1 MLRTLL
7 AITLFICASLPSFA
21 QKIEEP
27 DSKDL
32 EQILACMAAGL
43 PQGWKKT
50 WVVVTDTGTVRG
62 TRNFEA
68 QFFYAMREADTRGVP
83 LKPCNSQQVAE
94 AVYALNKYLP
104 SFEQRQ
110 WKEAKL
116 VFSDEGRYN
125 LSYDYSR

>member
-1 MLRTLL
+1 MLRIFLAFTLL
-7 AITLFICASLPSFA
+7 LCSGAPALA
-21 QKIEEP
+21 QKVEEP

-32 EQILACMAAGL
+32 EAIFGCMSAGL

-50 WVVVTDTGTVRG
+50 WVVVTDTGTVAG

-68 QFFYAMREADTRGVP
+68 QFFYAMRAADTKGSP

>member
-1 MLRTLL
+1 MLRILLAVTLL
-7 AITLFICASLPSFA
+7 FCCNLPAFA
-21 QKIEEP
+21 QKVEEP
-27 DSKDL
+27 DSKEL
-32 EQILACMAAGL
+32 EAIFGCMAAGL

-50 WVVVTDTGTVRG
+50 WVVVADTGTLRG
-62 TRNFEA
+62 TRTFDA
-68 QFFYAMREADTRGVP
+68 QFFYAMREADTKGVP
-83 LKPCNSQQVAE
+83 LKPCNSRQVAE

-125 LSYDYSR
+125 LSYDYGR